1 VCSMVRRKPANPF
14 SGKILCMTSEPPDWP
29 IERWD
34 QVPETVRVHLVY
46 YKKLQSYNQFWSRG
60 LELAT
65 LVVSAAIPVTAALKT
80 NIVVP
85 GALGAL
91 VVILTGINT
100 RARYRENYLRETQII
115 LAIQYQLVLFNYG
128 EKPYDG
134 NENERKAVLALRV
147 EDLIE
152 RDARIWVGQE
162 REHSQNKQS
171 GMNDDSPNVSI
182 PCFIEPLPF
191 VVR

>member
-1 VCSMVRRKPANPF
+1 MVRRKPANPF
-14 SGKILCMTSEPPDWP
+14 SRKILCMTSEPPVWP

-34 QVPETVRVHLVY
+34 QVPETVITHLRY
-46 YKKLQSYNQFWSRG
+46 YMKLQSYNQFWSRC

-91 VVILTGINT
+91 VVILTGINA

-115 LAIQYQLVLFNYG
+115 LAIQHQLVLFNYG

-134 NENERKAVLALRV
+134 DEKEREAVLALRV

-171 GMNDDSPNVSI
+171 GMNDDSS
-182 PCFIEPLPF
+182 
-191 VVR
+191 